1 MINAGASQSLIKIEA
16 VEIAKIPIGR
26 SINREPMAY
35 NLYQLEPLFKSS
47 LFSSTGGERAL
58 PTSSFFNHR

>member
-26 SINREPMAY
+26 RKKKRVIMSLSYLKKNAPSSVLKLLRFLKKFR
-35 NLYQLEPLFKSS
+35 NL
-47 LFSSTGGERAL
+47 
-58 PTSSFFNHR
+58 